1 MFRRR
6 WWAKLP
12 SRPKPRGSN
21 PTFQGSRLG
30 YDPWA
35 IDVTGGVAWTKW
47 LTTLTGESPTSSV
60 GRQAAAVRPSY
71 KSQAKCE
78 VDAMERGRRL
88 ASPAKGRQLFRS
100 SRETDAMQMSVMKG
114 RTVRKEGAQAKG
126 HGES

>member
-12 SRPKPRGSN
+12 SRLKPRGSN

-47 LTTLTGESPTSSV
+47 LTTLTGESPTSS
-60 GRQAAAVRPSY
+60 A
-71 KSQAKCE
+71 
-78 VDAMERGRRL
+78 RGLCLRR
-88 ASPAKGRQLFRS
+88 
-100 SRETDAMQMSVMKG
+100 
-114 RTVRKEGAQAKG
+114 
-126 HGES
+126 